1 MRFFTTLFFLCLL
14 GFAVGFGA
22 LAMWDMPQP
31 KERFETPLDNER
43 FLGENDEKSKN

>member
-14 GFAVGFGA
+14 GLTIGFGA

-31 KERFETPLDNER
+31 TEQFETKINNER
-43 FLGENDEKSKN
+43 FFGTESEKSKN